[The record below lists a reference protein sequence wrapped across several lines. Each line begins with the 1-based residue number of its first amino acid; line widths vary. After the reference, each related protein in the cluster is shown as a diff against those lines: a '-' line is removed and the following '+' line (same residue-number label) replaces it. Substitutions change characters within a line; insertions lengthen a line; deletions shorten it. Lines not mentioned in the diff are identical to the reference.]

1 MWTLRRPA
9 TEDTTD
15 SYRQLQRPRYC
26 LWETTQIDA
35 DRWHRILCR
44 SASVL
49 VRQSAVGVALWSGW
63 VPPWSAWR
71 FMCLIRGH
79 KFLYTIRHLPR
90 RSGGEKNLNLIPH
103 REMIKS
109 WQVITHTRNFIGLCE
124 QNRSSV
130 QTALINSA
138 YYKLGGSSGK
148 KPKSNVVLT
157 NTETVFILRPEWRMS
172 LNAPI

>member
-26 LWETTQIDA
+26 LWGTTRTDA
-35 DRWHRILCR
+35 DRWHRIRCR

-49 VRQSAVGVALWSGW
+49 VRQSAVGVTLWSGW

-71 FMCLIRGH
+71 LLCLIRGY
-79 KFLYTIRHLPR
+79 KFLYTIRHLPQ
-90 RSGGEKNLNLIPH
+90 RSEGEKSINLVPH
-103 REMIKS
+103 RKTIKS
-109 WQVITHTRNFIGLCE
+109 QNFIGLCE

-130 QTALINSA
+130 QTALVNST
-138 YYKLGGSSGK
+138 YDKLGGSSVK
-148 KPKSNVVLT
+148 KPKSKLT
-157 NTETVFILRPEWRMS
+157 CFVNKYRNRLHSQTWMKDVTKCPNNI
-172 LNAPI
+172 A